1 MNNHDLLDII
11 KEMKR
16 DRKRQIRK
24 KEKSHPDSIYL
35 YNNSQP
41 IKTEDLQDSNYKGAL
56 LASKMP
62 LG

>member
-56 LASKMP
+56 
-62 LG
+62 